1 MSIFLASLVLCH
13 IPTFALSALYPRDTQ
28 PLQPIHIPL
37 SLSNQQYVMNVAMS
51 SGPQVQNLP
60 FVLSTA
66 TGYTSVAGT
75 SCDSCGSD
83 VYNTSASTSA
93 HQLPQSQDISLWSGS
108 TSGSLITE
116 DCSLKQGNGSPWNY
130 TNQTILVANQSQT
143 IMPSSGFSGVVG
155 LGSNARDGNF
165 GASFAGNWL
174 SQHPT
179 RDNFTYAFALDSPH
193 SGTNGGMLH
202 LLAQDSSAFKGDVTW
217 KPMSDFNSSSTNSD
231 WSVNMDGWSFESGD
245 SGKLSQS
252 GDLVAVLDPF
262 FATIR
267 FPQAQARSIYSSLN
281 GATTYSNSSETITWM
296 VPCDTK
302 MYFYLHIRELR
313 CNSRSNIIAEKDSAR
328 AMHQLCRRHGQ
339 TPNVSEYVL
348 GASFISA
355 VYLIFTMSGAS
366 GGSVGIAYRANSSKM
381 SAGTIV
387 AIVMSTLAFTIALVV
402 AAILV
407 YRWWRKRRSPE
418 LSHKEDSNNH
428 HYIPRVTPYFSTDLT
443 SEATALMPMSPPT
456 PPQNH
461 RVSAP
466 YSYRPE
472 SQTHASFG
480 SGGESSQYT
489 HLTDPS
495 TYYDEANL
503 LGTPPPYG
511 GAQFPNYRPVHVVS
525 VSPPTDRKSVPRE
538 SS

>member
-1 MSIFLASLVLCH
+1 MSFFLAGLVLCH
-13 IPTFALSALYPRDTQ
+13 IPAFALSALYPRDDQ
-28 PLQPIHIPL
+28 PLQPIRIPL
-37 SLSNQQYVMNVAMS
+37 SLTNQQYVMNVAMS

-75 SCDSCGSD
+75 SCSSCGSD
-83 VYNTSASTSA
+83 LYNTSASTSA
-93 HQLPQSQDISLWSGS
+93 HQLPQSQDISMWSGS

-116 DCSLKQGNGSPWNY
+116 DCSLKQGNGSPWKY

-143 IMPSSGFSGVVG
+143 IVPSSGFSGVVG

-174 SQHPT
+174 SQNPT
-179 RDNFTYAFALDSPH
+179 RSNFTYAFALDSPR

-202 LLAQDSSAFKGDVTW
+202 LLAQDNSSFQGDVTW

-231 WSVNMDGWSFESGD
+231 WSVNLDGWSFQSGG
-245 SGKLSQS
+245 SGKISQS

-281 GATTYSNSSETITWM
+281 GATIYSNSSDTITWI

-302 MYFYLHIRELR
+302 MSFTFTFGNFITTLDQTSLL
-313 CNSRSNIIAEKDSAR
+313 RSN
-328 AMHQLCRRHGQ
+328 QQGQ
-339 TPNVSEYVL
+339 CISYIEAWTDNNVNEYVL

-355 VYLIFTMSGAS
+355 VYLIFNLSGAS
-366 GGSVGIAYRANSSKM
+366 GGSVGIASRTSSSKM

-387 AIVMSTLAFTIALVV
+387 AIVMSTLAFTVALVI
-402 AAILV
+402 AAMLA
-407 YRWWRKRRSPE
+407 YRWWKKRQAPESSP
-418 LSHKEDSNNH
+418 KEDH
-428 HYIPRVTPYFSTDLT
+428 HHIHRVTPYFSTDLT
-443 SEATALMPMSPPT
+443 SEATALMPLTPPT
-456 PPQNH
+456 PPQDH
-461 RVSAP
+461 RASAL
-466 YSYRPE
+466 YSHRPE
-472 SQTHASFG
+472 SQNYPSF
-480 SGGESSQYT
+480 STAGESTQYT
-489 HLTDPS
+489 HLTDSS
-495 TYYDEANL
+495 TYYDEATM

-511 GAQFPNYRPVHVVS
+511 GVQFPNYRPVHVVS
-525 VSPPTDRKSVPRE
+525 VSPPADRKSVPRE

>member
-1 MSIFLASLVLCH
+1 MSFFLAGLVLCH
-13 IPTFALSALYPRDTQ
+13 IPTFALSALYPRDDQ

-75 SCDSCGSD
+75 SCGSCGSD
-83 VYNTSASTSA
+83 VYNISASTSA
-93 HQLPQSQDISLWSGS
+93 HQLPQSQAISLWSGS

-143 IMPSSGFSGVVG
+143 IVPSSGFSGVVG
-155 LGSNARDGNF
+155 LGRDGNF

-179 RDNFTYAFALDSPH
+179 RSNFTYAFALDSPR

-202 LLAQDSSAFKGDVTW
+202 LLAQDNSAFQGDVTW

-231 WSVNMDGWSFESGD
+231 WSVNLDRWSFESGD
-245 SGKLSQS
+245 SGKISQS

-267 FPQAQARSIYSSLN
+267 FPQAQARSIY
-281 GATTYSNSSETITWM
+281 TITWV

-302 MYFYLHIRELR
+302 MTFTFTFGNFIVTLDQTSLLR
-313 CNSRSNIIAEKDSAR
+313 KN
-328 AMHQLCRRHGQ
+328 QQGQ
-339 TPNVSEYVL
+339 CISYVEAWADPNVGEYVL

-355 VYLIFTMSGAS
+355 VYLIFTLSGAS
-366 GGSVGIAYRANSSKM
+366 GGSVGIASRANSSKM

-402 AAILV
+402 AAMLA
-407 YRWWRKRRSPE
+407 YRWWKKRQSPE
-418 LSHKEDSNNH
+418 LSPKEDGSH
-428 HYIPRVTPYFSTDLT
+428 HYIHRVTPYFSTDLT
-443 SEATALMPMSPPT
+443 SEATALMPISPPT

-461 RVSAP
+461 RASAS
-466 YSYRPE
+466 YSHRPE
-472 SQTHASFG
+472 SQNYPSFG
-480 SGGESSQYT
+480 TGGESSQYT
-489 HLTDPS
+489 HLTDSS
-495 TYYDEANL
+495 TYYDEATL

-511 GAQFPNYRPVHVVS
+511 GGQFLNYRPVHVVS
-525 VSPPTDRKSVPRE
+525 VGPPTDRKSVPRE

>member
-1 MSIFLASLVLCH
+1 MSIFLGGLVLCH
-13 IPTFALSALYPRDTQ
+13 IPTFALSALYPRDNQ

-83 VYNTSASTSA
+83 VYNISASTSA

-143 IMPSSGFSGVVG
+143 IVPSSGFSGVVG

-179 RDNFTYAFALDSPH
+179 QDNFTYAFALDSPH

-245 SGKLSQS
+245 SGKLSQN
-252 GDLVAVLDPF
+252 GDLAAILDPF

-281 GATTYSNSSETITWM
+281 GATTYSNSSETITWV

-302 MYFYLHIRELR
+302 MSFTFTFGNFVATLDQTSLLR
-313 CNSRSNIIAEKDSAR
+313 KN
-328 AMHQLCRRHGQ
+328 QQGQ
-339 TPNVSEYVL
+339 CISYVEAWTDPNVSEYVL

-355 VYLIFTMSGAS
+355 VYLIFTLSGAS
-366 GGSVGIAYRANSSKM
+366 GGSVGMASRANSSKT

-418 LSHKEDSNNH
+418 LSHKEDNNNH

-480 SGGESSQYT
+480 TGGESSQYT
-489 HLTDPS
+489 HLTDSS
-495 TYYDEANL
+495 TYYDETNL

>member
-1 MSIFLASLVLCH
+1 MSFFLTGLVLCH
-13 IPTFALSALYPRDTQ
+13 LPTFAWSALYPRDDQ

-83 VYNTSASTSA
+83 VYNISASTSA
-93 HQLPQSQDISLWSGS
+93 HQLPQNQEISLWSGS

-116 DCSLKQGNGSPWNY
+116 NCSLKQGNGSPWNY

-179 RDNFTYAFALDSPH
+179 RSNFTYAFALDSPR

-202 LLAQDSSAFKGDVTW
+202 LLAQDSSAFQGDVTW

-245 SGKLSQS
+245 SGKISQS

-267 FPQAQARSIYSSLN
+267 FPQAQARSIWECISYVE
-281 GATTYSNSSETITWM
+281 AWA
-296 VPCDTK
+296 D
-302 MYFYLHIRELR
+302 
-313 CNSRSNIIAEKDSAR
+313 
-328 AMHQLCRRHGQ
+328 
-339 TPNVSEYVL
+339 PNVSEYVL

-355 VYLIFTMSGAS
+355 VYLIFSLSGAS
-366 GGSVGIAYRANSSKM
+366 GGSVGIASRANSSKM

-387 AIVMSTLAFTIALVV
+387 AIVMSTLAFTIALVI
-402 AAILV
+402 AATLA
-407 YRWWRKRRSPE
+407 YRWWKKRQSPE
-418 LSHKEDSNNH
+418 LSPKEDDSH
-428 HYIPRVTPYFSTDLT
+428 HHIHRVTPYFSTDLT
-443 SEATALMPMSPPT
+443 SEATALMPISPPT
-456 PPQNH
+456 PPQDH
-461 RVSAP
+461 RASAL
-466 YSYRPE
+466 YSHRPE
-472 SQTHASFG
+472 SQNYPSFG
-480 SGGESSQYT
+480 TGGESSQYT
-489 HLTDPS
+489 HLTDSS
-495 TYYDEANL
+495 TYYDEATL

-511 GAQFPNYRPVHVVS
+511 GGRFPSYRPVHVVS
-525 VSPPTDRKSVPRE
+525 VNPPTDRKSVRRE